1 MPQQR
6 LFVSDSFA
14 VLQDAFVT
22 AVQAL
27 KTADPLAP
35 LTVLAPSDLLALR
48 LRRAVAWPVRGM
60 WGCTSSRSSISPA
73 RLLRDP

>member
-14 VLQDAFVT
+14 VLQDAFVA

-35 LTVLAPSDLLALR
+35 LTVLAPGNLLALR
-48 LRRAVAWPVRGM
+48 LRRGFFMQEALQFDEWH
-60 WGCTSSRSSISPA
+60 TQ
-73 RLLRDP
+73 